1 MDVSETDFLAKGSV
15 FILKEGQHTH
25 ESEWPEFGRWK
36 DEYFSPLFL
45 KKDIFNLPDEF
56 AIRAEIE

>member
-1 MDVSETDFLAKGSV
+1 MA
-15 FILKEGQHTH
+15 
-25 ESEWPEFGRWK
+25 EFGRWK